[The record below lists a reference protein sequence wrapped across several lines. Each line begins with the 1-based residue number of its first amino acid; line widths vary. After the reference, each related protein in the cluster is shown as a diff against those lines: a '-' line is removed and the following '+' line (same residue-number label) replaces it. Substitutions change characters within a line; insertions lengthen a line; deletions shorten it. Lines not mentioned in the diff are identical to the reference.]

1 MKNLTIATLLSASTL
16 LGMAGIASAA
26 PDNQPLRTSQMQHH
40 KGGMSADRGPLSQLN
55 LTVTQ
60 QAQIEAIK
68 EAKKVERDNNRAQN
82 QAQRE
87 QMREQIQALANA
99 DTLDTVALNRLA
111 DKHAEQA
118 RQRFVDR
125 VQSQQA
131 IAKVLTA
138 DQRSQLQ
145 QMRAERGERGGE
157 HRGSSDRGHSRG
169 GA

>member
-26 PDNQPLRTSQMQHH
+26 PDNQPQRASQMQHH
-40 KGGMSADRGPLSQLN
+40 KGGMSANKGPLSQLN
-55 LTVTQ
+55 LTATQ

-68 EAKKVERDNNRAQN
+68 EAKKTERDNNRAQN

-87 QMREQIQALANA
+87 QMREQVQALSNAN
-99 DTLDTVALNRLA
+99 TLDTVTLNRLA
-111 DKHAEQA
+111 DQHAQQA
-118 RQRFVDR
+118 KQRFIDR

-138 DQRSQLQ
+138 DQRAQLQ
-145 QMRAERGERGGE
+145 QMRAERGEQGENRG
-157 HRGSSDRGHSRG
+157 RGDRGHSRS